1 MDFQAFWSRKTQKV
15 CGKSLN
21 DLIALGTNSL
31 SRTYEPIFIRHTSRQ
46 KSRRY
51 GSLWSHLRPSV
62 CKWPIPESLSQTLR
76 YETDYSAHYHWT
88 VGFGSKTRCGRFSK
102 GPI

>member
-31 SRTYEPIFIRHTSRQ
+31 SQTYEPIFTRHTSRQ
-46 KSRRY
+46 KSRQY
-51 GSLWSHLRPSV
+51 GSLWSHLRASV
-62 CKWPIPESLSQTLR
+62 YKWPILESLSRTMR
-76 YETDYSAHYHWT
+76 CKTDYLARCHWT
-88 VGFGSKTRCGRFSK
+88 VGFGSKTRCGRFNK
-102 GPI
+102 RLI